1 MYDECMHTSGSD
13 TVNTTIG
20 IRSLKYTG
28 DEGFFMNDD
37 HVKVRGFCDHNDFAS
52 VGMGVPDRIKL
63 FRAQAS
69 RGVGGNGRRM
79 SHNPP
84 EPFMLDIYDRVGMVV
99 MDENRDFGDAYE
111 YVLNMGTLAFF
122 TRRRHRLAFFTR
134 RRHGQERPES
144 P

>member
-1 MYDECMHTSGSD
+1 VNTDNTD

-20 IRSLKYTG
+20 IRSIKYTG
-28 DEGFFMNDD
+28 DQGFFMNEQ

-84 EPFMLDIYDRVGMVV
+84 
-99 MDENRDFGDAYE
+99 
-111 YVLNMGTLAFF
+111 GTYL
-122 TRRRHRLAFFTR
+122 
-134 RRHGQERPES
+134 
-144 P
+144 